1 MVGLG
6 VAGRKDKAFSPLCL
20 CPKPLHGPGRDPSRA
35 CPLHSPA
42 RPCGGQAGHPLPYS
56 RPCPLGQTVGEE
68 ISKKDKGQ
76 SWAQGTGASHLPS
89 QPCCTG
95 GGGRSGSGDNPG
107 ALPEEFNVGPE
118 PRGRTQHLAL
128 PAPPT
133 ERFPL
138 WQGLRGSRS
147 AHFPPW
153 CSPTFLL
160 CPSLWY
166 LGTKALPQPPSGTC
180 ARWQTPSPGWRHPSL
195 CSPRLVSLAHVSPLW
210 APSRPCMAPGTPP
223 PTPRETCPD
232 SSLDCSPSLPR
243 DTGSLSSP
251 RQVAEGSLPRIPPVL
266 APLRP
271 C

>member
-1 MVGLG
+1 M
-6 VAGRKDKAFSPLCL
+6 
-20 CPKPLHGPGRDPSRA
+20 GPGATPAVPVPCTAQSGREGVPGR
-35 CPLHSPA
+35 A

-95 GGGRSGSGDNPG
+95 GGGRSGARDNPG

-180 ARWQTPSPGWRHPSL
+180 ARWQTLSPGWRHPSF
-195 CSPRLVSLAHVSPLW
+195 CSPRLVSLAHVSPPLGPEPPLHGCR
-210 APSRPCMAPGTPP
+210 APPANTQGNLPWLVPRLQPQPAQGHRQPLQPAPG
-223 PTPRETCPD
+223 
-232 SSLDCSPSLPR
+232 
-243 DTGSLSSP
+243 G
-251 RQVAEGSLPRIPPVL
+251 
-266 APLRP
+266 
-271 C
+271 